1 MNLTAISVKRM
12 RARLHFLDCAALLG
26 MQDFA
31 GSRVIDVGTGAGFPG
46 LALKIACPDM
56 QLTLLDS
63 LDKRIG
69 FLRGTCAKLGFDDV
83 ECVHA
88 RAEEIPDG
96 YRQGFDFAVS
106 RAVARLNLLC
116 ELCLPYVKRGG
127 AFIAMKGPELDAELK
142 EAANAI
148 RLLGGSVEKRTDYRI
163 PGTDIVHNA
172 VIIRKVSDTP
182 AKYPPPLG
190 ADKKRR
196 LYKFTLNGVL
206 QINAAHAFH
215 LVFINFQQV
224 LLKLLHGIEYMLRA
238 YLNEL
243 FARAEAP
250 VD

>member
-1 MNLTAISVKRM
+1 
-12 RARLHFLDCAALLG
+12 
-26 MQDFA
+26 
-31 GSRVIDVGTGAGFPG
+31 
-46 LALKIACPDM
+46 M

-83 ECVHA
+83 GCVHA
-88 RAEEIPDG
+88 RAEEMPDG

-163 PGTDIVHNA
+163 PGTDIVHSS

-182 AKYPPPLG
+182 AKYPRRW
-190 ADKKRR
+190 AQIKK
-196 LYKFTLNGVL
+196 
-206 QINAAHAFH
+206 AA
-215 LVFINFQQV
+215 L
-224 LLKLLHGIEYMLRA
+224 
-238 YLNEL
+238 
-243 FARAEAP
+243 
-250 VD
+250 

>member
-1 MNLTAISVKRM
+1 MLEDILRGGFSELGLELDGRAAERYRIYYENLEETNKVMNLTAISGEADV
-12 RARLHFLDCAALLG
+12 ARLHFLDCAALLG

-88 RAEEIPDG
+88 RAEEMPDG
-96 YRQGFDFAVS
+96 YRQGFDFDVS

-127 AFIAMKGPELDAELK
+127 AFIAMKGPELDTELK

-163 PGTDIVHNA
+163 PGTDIVHSA

-182 AKYPPPLG
+182 AKYPRRW
-190 ADKKRR
+190 AQIKKTA
-196 LYKFTLNGVL
+196 L
-206 QINAAHAFH
+206 
-215 LVFINFQQV
+215 
-224 LLKLLHGIEYMLRA
+224 
-238 YLNEL
+238 
-243 FARAEAP
+243 
-250 VD
+250 

>member
-1 MNLTAISVKRM
+1 MLLEDTLAAGFAALGVTPDGGAAARYRIYFEHLEKMNAVMNLTAISGEEDV
-12 RARLHFLDCAALLG
+12 ARLHFLDCAALLG
-26 MQDFA
+26 MADFR
-31 GSRVIDVGTGAGFPG
+31 GKRVIDVGTGAGFPG

-56 QLTLLDS
+56 ELTLLDS

-88 RAEEIPDG
+88 RAEEMPDG

-127 AFIAMKGPELDAELK
+127 AFIAMKGPELDTELK

-163 PGTDIVHNA
+163 PGTDIVHSA

-182 AKYPPPLG
+182 AKYPRRW
-190 ADKKRR
+190 AQIKKTA
-196 LYKFTLNGVL
+196 L
-206 QINAAHAFH
+206 
-215 LVFINFQQV
+215 
-224 LLKLLHGIEYMLRA
+224 
-238 YLNEL
+238 
-243 FARAEAP
+243 
-250 VD
+250 